1 MKPTLSSGQK
11 YSVADQIC
19 YPMLCKKCSEKHKE
33 FKMLNRN
40 VHGLKKEAEVNVYG
54 SIKIACRSKE
64 VNQ

>member
-19 YPMLCKKCSEKHKE
+19 YPMLCKKCSEKRSE

-40 VHGLKKEAEVNVYG
+40 VHGLKKKRKLMFTG
-54 SIKIACRSKE
+54 
-64 VNQ
+64 Q